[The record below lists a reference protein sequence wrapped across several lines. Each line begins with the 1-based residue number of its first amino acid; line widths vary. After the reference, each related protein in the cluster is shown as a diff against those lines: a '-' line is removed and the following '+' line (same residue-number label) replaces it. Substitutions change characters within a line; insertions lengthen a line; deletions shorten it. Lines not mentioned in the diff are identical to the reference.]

1 MNKSNYFAAVPVF
14 AKLLQITLHYETRKL
29 DTGNKMRK
37 PEHINIYIIVRKIF
51 FSCAN
56 PPTALFILINS
67 HSETGRSCETGPW
80 GFLSLTQFLP
90 FEKTEGFRREEDE
103 QTRKEGSCPKT
114 PATSAISSGVW
125 AVCGACTLPASLSPS
140 LLRKVLAPRGC
151 GWTVRAEG
159 EMMAVEE

>member
-1 MNKSNYFAAVPVF
+1 MPVF

-67 HSETGRSCETGPW
+67 HSETGRSCEMGLR
-80 GFLSLTQFLP
+80 GLLSLTQFLP
-90 FEKTEGFRREEDE
+90 FEKIEEFRREEDE
-103 QTRKEGSCPKT
+103 QTRGRRDIALRPLRPQPS
-114 PATSAISSGVW
+114 SARVSGQR
-125 AVCGACTLPASLSPS
+125 AGCALPQRLSFLAS
-140 LLRKVLAPRGC
+140 
-151 GWTVRAEG
+151 
-159 EMMAVEE
+159 

>member
-37 PEHINIYIIVRKIF
+37 PEHINIYIIVRMIF

-67 HSETGRSCETGPW
+67 RSGTGRSCETEPW

-90 FEKTEGFRREEDE
+90 FEKIEGFRREEDE
-103 QTRKEGSCPKT
+103 QTRGRRAAALRPLR
-114 PATSAISSGVW
+114 PQPSAQASGRR
-125 AVCGACTLPASLSPS
+125 AGRAYSPS
-140 LLRKVLAPRGC
+140 FSLPFPP
-151 GWTVRAEG
+151 
-159 EMMAVEE
+159 EESDSTPWLWVDSASGNGR